1 MSAPSGSPGD
11 QADLPTALT
20 SHHPPAS
27 RKDVNMVEFA
37 AAARDQAL
45 YRREDIRLGEGD
57 QRDRLWLPGLG

>member
-1 MSAPSGSPGD
+1 
-11 QADLPTALT
+11 
-20 SHHPPAS
+20 
-27 RKDVNMVEFA
+27 MVEFA